1 MAGYRAGYISAD
13 GRAWDGK
20 KWVAPTPEQLAEHAK
35 THVSMA
41 KVTTLHDVPG
51 FRTVESY
58 GIVSV
63 LAAAS
68 GFTAGT
74 KGNDAL
80 ARAQGQLLGQATE
93 MGANAVVGVVGS
105 SFGAGGGITSAFGG
119 DAVGIMLMGTAVR
132 VEPLEA

>member
-1 MAGYRAGYISAD
+1 MSGYRAGYISAD

-20 KWVAPTPEQLAEHAK
+20 KWVAPTQEQLAEHSK
-35 THVSMA
+35 THVSLN
-41 KVTTLHDVPG
+41 KVTTLPDVPG

-80 ARAQGQLLGQATE
+80 ARAQGQLLGQATQ